1 MMSCSREPR
10 DRHVLDVYR
19 FSATFEE
26 ELADARERFS
36 PVMTALIS
44 GIAPPS
50 LVCEEKGWPVAGA

>member
-1 MMSCSREPR
+1 
-10 DRHVLDVYR
+10 LDVYR